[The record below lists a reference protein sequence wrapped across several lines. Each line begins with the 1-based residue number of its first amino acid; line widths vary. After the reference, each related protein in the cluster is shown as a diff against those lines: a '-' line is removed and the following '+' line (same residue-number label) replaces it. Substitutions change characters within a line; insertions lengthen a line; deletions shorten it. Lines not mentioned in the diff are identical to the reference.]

1 MKFETIEIGIGIGP
15 LRFGMTREE
24 VNSLL
29 GEADEIEYIEATSDD
44 EESSIIWHY
53 DEMEFSLSFADE
65 PDWILV
71 AIATSSEEVHL
82 AGKKVMGMSKE
93 AVLKLVDDFGLGEPD
108 EEEITDEDGIPST
121 VVYLYESA
129 MNLWFENN
137 ELSEIQ
143 WGAIW
148 DEESLN

>member
-1 MKFETIEIGIGIGP
+1 MKLEAIEIGVGIGP

-29 GEADEIEYIEATSDD
+29 GEADEVEYIEATTED

-53 DEMEFSLSFADE
+53 DELEVSLSFADE
-65 PDWILV
+65 PDWMLV
-71 AIATSSEEVHL
+71 AIATSSEDVQL
-82 AGKKVMGMSKE
+82 AGKKVIGSNKE
-93 AVLKLVDDFGLGEPD
+93 SVLKLVAEFGLGDAD
-108 EEEITDEDGIPST
+108 EEDITDEDGIPTT

-137 ELSEIQ
+137 ELTEIQ